1 MPKPGGRA
9 TPCSMKVLTRPA
21 SWINARFFFKWPPAN
36 VERRGMYTV
45 ASLFCG
51 CGGLD
56 LGLRGGFDLPYF
68 DKPIAKGGY
77 KIVWANDFDLNAT
90 LTYKKYF
97 GDHVVHGDIVQI
109 MDEVKA
115 AVKAKKALPRCFP
128 KPGSIDVVTGGFPC
142 QPFSLAGK
150 RKGLGDRRG
159 KLYLAMCDAIKVL
172 KPKAFIGENVRGL
185 MSMDGGDTLEM
196 IVSDLSAIGYR
207 VSFQLYKAMEW
218 GVPQT
223 RERVIIVGVRND
235 LPAFAHPHPDPK
247 RPVISLK
254 DAIKDLEK
262 KDEGSFSA
270 HKWSKAKKNVGQG
283 NSVCKPDKPGP
294 TMRAEHHGNIEF
306 HYSLGRRLSAREA
319 ARIQSFPD
327 DMEYIPSI
335 SAAYKQIGNAVPPL
349 LGWHVGQALKKHL
362 DKHS

>member
-1 MPKPGGRA
+1 
-9 TPCSMKVLTRPA
+9 
-21 SWINARFFFKWPPAN
+21 
-36 VERRGMYTV
+36 
-45 ASLFCG
+45 
-51 CGGLD
+51 
-56 LGLRGGFDLPYF
+56 
-68 DKPIAKGGY
+68 
-77 KIVWANDFDLNAT
+77 
-90 LTYKKYF
+90 
-97 GDHVVHGDIVQI
+97 VVHGDIVKI
-109 MDEVKA
+109 MDDVKA
-115 AVKAKKALPRCFP
+115 AVKAKKKELPHGFP
-128 KPGSIDVVTGGFPC
+128 KPGSVDIVTGGFPC

-150 RKGLGDRRG
+150 REGLGDRRG

-172 KPKAFIGENVRGL
+172 KPKAFIAENVRGL
-185 MSMDGGDTLEM
+185 MSMDGGDALEM
-196 IVSDLSAIGYR
+196 IVSDLSAIGYK

-223 RERVIIVGVRND
+223 RERVIIVGVRDD
-235 LPAFAHPHPDPK
+235 LPAFVHPLPDPA
-247 RPVISLK
+247 RRVITLK

-349 LGWHVGQALKKHL
+349 LAWYVGQALKKHL
-362 DKHS
+362 EKNSK

>member
-1 MPKPGGRA
+1 MY
-9 TPCSMKVLTRPA
+9 KV
-21 SWINARFFFKWPPAN
+21 
-36 VERRGMYTV
+36 V
-45 ASLFCG
+45 SLFCG

-56 LGLRGGFDLPYF
+56 LGLKGGFGLPYY
-68 DKPIAKGGY
+68 DKAFPKGGY

-90 LTYKKYF
+90 RTYRKYF

-109 MDEVKA
+109 MEDVKSSL
-115 AVKAKKALPRCFP
+115 KANRSLPHNFP
-128 KPGSIDVVTGGFPC
+128 KPGDIDVITGGFPC

-172 KPKAFIGENVRGL
+172 KPKAFIAENVRGL
-185 MSMDGGDTLEM
+185 MSMNGGDALEM
-196 IVSDLSAIGYR
+196 IVSDLSAIGYK

-223 RERVIIVGVRND
+223 RERIIIVGVKKD
-235 LPAFAHPHPDPK
+235 MPEFIHPLPKANS
-247 RPVISLK
+247 RVITLK
-254 DAIKDLEK
+254 EAINDLEK
-262 KDEGSFSA
+262 KAEGAFPA

-283 NSVCKPDKPGP
+283 NTVCKPDKPGP

-327 DMEYIPSI
+327 DMEFVPSI
-335 SAAYKQIGNAVPPL
+335 SAAYKQIGNAVPPV

>member
-1 MPKPGGRA
+1 
-9 TPCSMKVLTRPA
+9 
-21 SWINARFFFKWPPAN
+21 
-36 VERRGMYTV
+36 
-45 ASLFCG
+45 
-51 CGGLD
+51 
-56 LGLRGGFDLPYF
+56 
-68 DKPIAKGGY
+68 
-77 KIVWANDFDLNAT
+77 
-90 LTYKKYF
+90 
-97 GDHVVHGDIVQI
+97 
-109 MDEVKA
+109 
-115 AVKAKKALPRCFP
+115 
-128 KPGSIDVVTGGFPC
+128 
-142 QPFSLAGK
+142 
-150 RKGLGDRRG
+150 
-159 KLYLAMCDAIKVL
+159 MCDAIKVL

-185 MSMDGGDTLEM
+185 MSMDGGETLEM

-235 LPAFAHPHPDPK
+235 LPAFAHPQPDPK

-335 SAAYKQIGNAVPPL
+335 SAAYKQIGNAVPPM